1 MPITRINLTTSAYR
15 TVDIPVSL
23 GVSDSRDW
31 WVKWNTL
38 YYTDA
43 NGVVKEYELSE
54 YDDYEVD
61 AKHPEVEIEE
71 EEATDD
77 EDTEEEEVVP
87 EPEDKEE
94 TLEALMEEAKA
105 KIEAEEEYKEALR
118 RGK

>member
-15 TVDIPVSL
+15 TVNIPVSL
-23 GVSDSRDW
+23 GVSDSRNW

-38 YYTDA
+38 YYTDKD
-43 NGVVKEYELSE
+43 GVVKEYELSE

-77 EDTEEEEVVP
+77 EEEDEEEP
-87 EPEDKEE
+87 EEKEE
-94 TLEALMEEAKA
+94 SLDALMEEAKA
-105 KIEAEEEYKEALR
+105 KIEAEEEYKEAIR
-118 RGK
+118 TGK

>member
-1 MPITRINLTTSAYR
+1 
-15 TVDIPVSL
+15 VDIPVSL
-23 GVSDSRDW
+23 GVSDSRNW

-43 NGVVKEYELSE
+43 NGVVQEYELSE

-77 EDTEEEEVVP
+77 EEDEEATKPEE
-87 EPEDKEE
+87 KEE

-105 KIEAEEEYKEALR
+105 KIEAEEEYKEAIR
-118 RGK
+118 TGK